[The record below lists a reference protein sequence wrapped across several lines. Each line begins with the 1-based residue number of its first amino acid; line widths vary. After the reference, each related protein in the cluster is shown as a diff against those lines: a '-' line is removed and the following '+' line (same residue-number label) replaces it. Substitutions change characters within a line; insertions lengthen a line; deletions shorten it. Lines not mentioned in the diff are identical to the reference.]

1 MARIR
6 TIKPESPPSEST
18 GRVLRDARL
27 LFVMLFTIVDDEGRA
42 RAATRMLASLLFPYD
57 DDANAQLAEWL
68 SELERENCVELYEV
82 DGNASSDREL
92 VGASADRQA
101 VALAPSRAA
110 RETGRA
116 FREPARGFGPGREW
130 SRREWIRF
138 VRCPIGPMRSG
149 YSNLLEGLSH
159 RCADVEKERAGAV
172 GEAFTSRARGG
183 APRDSGFK
191 DYCRKNPT
199 YRPVHAERFLSQK
212 RFEGFAQAGALSATE
227 IEVNRD
233 RADRLMRRG
242 KYAVSYQ

>member
-1 MARIR
+1 M
-6 TIKPESPPSEST
+6 
-18 GRVLRDARL
+18 
-27 LFVMLFTIVDDEGRA
+27 
-42 RAATRMLASLLFPYD
+42 
-57 DDANAQLAEWL
+57 
-68 SELERENCVELYEV
+68 
-82 DGNASSDREL
+82 
-92 VGASADRQA
+92 
-101 VALAPSRAA
+101 
-110 RETGRA
+110 
-116 FREPARGFGPGREW
+116 
-130 SRREWIRF
+130 
-138 VRCPIGPMRSG
+138 
-149 YSNLLEGLSH
+149 
-159 RCADVEKERAGAV
+159 